1 MLVAMGGYKWVLT
14 LGIDTDS
21 GQGYACLMVD
31 ENAQNTVKE
40 LEQKILHQF
49 GLLTIISLDQGTH
62 FTVCNVQQWAEKY
75 SPLSTSLIED
85 WNGHLKH
92 WLSKMEENKGMKAG
106 FTHLHECLLILNG
119 GGELEECPHWIDSS
133 IFLVDLGK

>member
-75 SPLSTSLIED
+75 SSLSTSLTED

-92 WLSKMEENKGMKAG
+92 WLSKMEENKGMKG
-106 FTHLHECLLILNG
+106 WLYT
-119 GGELEECPHWIDSS
+119 PS
-133 IFLVDLGK
+133 